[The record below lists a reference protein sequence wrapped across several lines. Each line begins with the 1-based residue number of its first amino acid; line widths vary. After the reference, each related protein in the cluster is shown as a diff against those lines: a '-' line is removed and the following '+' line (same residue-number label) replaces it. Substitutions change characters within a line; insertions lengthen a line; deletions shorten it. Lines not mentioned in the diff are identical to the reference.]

1 MSEYAIYNNRRFRAV
16 YNDGKVFLTSK
27 KEEEGFELHSFI
39 SGFETINTY
48 EKTVSEKEVDAVF
61 DEEIFIRYLLN
72 DYYLFYSPRYE
83 DFIKD
88 NSIRILTTN
97 SELAHTYNFNRSE
110 PGVYYKEILI
120 HEIDCII
127 LKRVPIGSHTQMS
140 LCRDEI
146 IVKDD
151 VKDYLYGLHEEWKR

>member
-1 MSEYAIYNNRRFRAV
+1 MSEYAIYNNRWFRAV

-27 KEEEGFELHSFI
+27 KEEGFELHSFI

-72 DYYLFYSPRYE
+72 DYCLFYSPRYE

-110 PGVYYKEILI
+110 PGVKLYVCANSEFVVKILI
-120 HEIDCII
+120 ELSFIKSSYLGEKI
-127 LKRVPIGSHTQMS
+127 L
-140 LCRDEI
+140 
-146 IVKDD
+146 
-151 VKDYLYGLHEEWKR
+151 

>member
-61 DEEIFIRYLLN
+61 YEEIFIRYLLN
-72 DYYLFYSPRYE
+72 DYCLFYSPRYE

-110 PGVYYKEILI
+110 PGVYYKDILI
-120 HEIDCII
+120 NEIDTII
-127 LKRVPIGSHTQMS
+127 IKRTPVGINTSS
-140 LCRDEI
+140 DLCSDAI
-146 IVKDD
+146 ITKDN
-151 VKDYLYGLHEEWKR
+151 VKDYLYGIHEEWKR